1 MRRGGGIFSK
11 VLYGP
16 VHEVLGF
23 AGNTVGTIT
32 NTAKGVAHTGLR
44 GVNRL
49 GRSVTHRADA
59 AVGKLLS
66 RRNRKNRRNSRKNR
80 TN

>member
-1 MRRGGGIFSK
+1 MMRRGGGLFSK

-23 AGNTVGTIT
+23 AGNTV
-32 NTAKGVAHTGLR
+32 NTATGAVRDVANAGLK

-49 GRSVTHRADA
+49 GRSVTHRANA

-66 RRNRKNRRNSRKNR
+66 RKRRSNRKN
-80 TN
+80 